1 MGQRKSQNE
10 PTAKLPSP
18 YPLIVLPRHPKL
30 QYDRYMSMRLKG
42 FSMVTLLAATSFGAA
57 TNDTRLADAAM
68 NRDTQAVRS
77 LLKLHADANVA
88 QPDGTTALHWAARW
102 DDVAMAEE
110 LIRAGANVKTA
121 NRFGA
126 TPLSL
131 ASTNGSAAVIT
142 ELLKAGENPNA
153 VVSDM
158 GDTALMLAARTGK
171 PDALKVL
178 LDHGADSNKTNAE
191 GQTALMWAVA
201 EKNAAAAKVLI
212 EHGANVNAQTH
223 KLPPPSMFQTIFSA
237 PFPAGGMT
245 ALLYAARQNDIESAG
260 ILIAAGADVKESA
273 ADASSPLL
281 VATFNE
287 HYALAKFLL
296 EHGADPN
303 AADDKGRGPLYAVID
318 MRNLEW
324 STRPAPPEKDTLS
337 DLDLIKALLDH
348 GANPNARLTKKIPLR
363 GQPSF
368 DGRWANAIGATPLW
382 RAAQSDDVTVMR
394 LLKDRGADPSIATN
408 DDTTVLMIAAG
419 VGWSDGQSHGSQADA
434 PEALKLCLEWGGDV
448 NAVND
453 EGYTALHGASFRGAN
468 EVVQFLVDHGAKM
481 DVKSKEG
488 RMPINMAEGMH
499 IGPGGWV
506 EHDDTVA
513 LFHKLM
519 LTTSAQK

>member
-1 MGQRKSQNE
+1 
-10 PTAKLPSP
+10 
-18 YPLIVLPRHPKL
+18 
-30 QYDRYMSMRLKG
+30 MSMRRKG
-42 FSMVTLLAATSFGAA
+42 FWIAGLLAATSFAA
-57 TNDTRLADAAM
+57 NNNDTRLADAAM
-68 NRDTQAVRS
+68 NQDKQSVRS
-77 LLKLHADANVA
+77 LLKLHADVNAPQA
-88 QPDGTTALHWAARW
+88 DGTTAMHWAARW
-102 DDVAMAEE
+102 DDVEMAD
-110 LIRAGANVKTA
+110 LLLGAGANVKA
-121 NRFGA
+121 RNRFGA

-131 ASTNGSAAVIT
+131 ACTNGGAALI
-142 ELLKAGENPNA
+142 EKLLKAGEDPNA
-153 VVSDM
+153 VVSDA

-178 LDHGADSNKTNAE
+178 LEQSADANKTNAE

-212 EHGANVNAQTH
+212 EHHADVNAQTH
-223 KLPPPSMFQTIFSA
+223 KLPPPTMFQTIFSA

-245 ALLYAARQNDIESAG
+245 ALLYAARQNDLESAR
-260 ILIAAGADVKESA
+260 ILVTAGANVKENA
-273 ADASSPLL
+273 ADGSSPLL
-281 VATFNE
+281 VAIINE
-287 HYALAKFLL
+287 HYALAKYLL
-296 EHGADPN
+296 EHEADPN
-303 AADDKGRGPLYAVID
+303 STDDRGRGPLYAAID

-348 GANPNARLTKKIPLR
+348 GANPNAQLTKKIPLR

-368 DGRWANAIGATPLW
+368 DGRWANAIGATPFW
-382 RAAQSDDVTVMR
+382 RAAQSDDVTVMK
-394 LLKDRGADPSIATN
+394 LLKDRGADPLIATN
-408 DDTTVLMIAAG
+408 DHTTALMVAAG

-468 EVVQFLVDHGAKM
+468 EVVEFLAARGAKM

-488 RMPINMAEGMH
+488 RMPVNMAEGMH

-519 LTTSAQK
+519 GQPAADAPQR

>member
-1 MGQRKSQNE
+1 
-10 PTAKLPSP
+10 
-18 YPLIVLPRHPKL
+18 
-30 QYDRYMSMRLKG
+30 MSMRRKG
-42 FSMVTLLAATSFGAA
+42 LWIVALLAATTFAA
-57 TNDTRLADAAM
+57 SNSDTRLADAAM
-68 NRDTQAVRS
+68 NRDSSSVRS
-77 LLKLHADANVA
+77 LLKLHAEVNAP
-88 QPDGTTALHWAARW
+88 QPDGTTALHWASRW
-102 DDVAMAEE
+102 DDVEMAN
-110 LIRAGANVKTA
+110 LLVTAGANVKAA

-131 ASTNGSAAVIT
+131 ACTNGSAAMIDK
-142 ELLKAGENPNA
+142 LLKAGEDPNA
-153 VVSDM
+153 VISEM

-171 PDALKVL
+171 PDAMKVL
-178 LDHGADSNKTNAE
+178 LDHGADANKTNSE
-191 GQTALMWAVA
+191 GQTPLMWAVA

-212 EHGANVNAQTH
+212 DHGADVNAQTH

-245 ALLYAARQNDIESAG
+245 ALLYAARQNDLESAK
-260 ILIAAGADVKESA
+260 ILVTAGANVKENA
-273 ADASSPLL
+273 ADGSSPLL
-281 VATFNE
+281 VAVINE
-287 HYALAKFLL
+287 HYALGKYLL
-296 EHGADPN
+296 EQGADPN
-303 AADDKGRGPLYAVID
+303 ATDDKGRGPLYAAID

-337 DLDLIKALLDH
+337 DLDLINALLDH

-368 DGRWANAIGATPLW
+368 DGRWANAIGATPFW
-382 RAAQSDDVTVMR
+382 RAAQSDDVTVMK
-394 LLKDRGADPSIATN
+394 LLKDRGADPLIATKDN
-408 DDTTVLMIAAG
+408 TTPLMVAAG

-434 PEALKLCLEWGGDV
+434 PQALKLCLEWGGDV

-488 RMPINMAEGMH
+488 RMPVNMAEGMH

-519 LTTSAQK
+519 ASKQ